1 MLLVFNIMEE
11 TFLMHELKI
20 STEVIYMNFPVV
32 RLWNNINVIKQ
43 LENWQTI
50 VIDFNL
56 SE

>member
-1 MLLVFNIMEE
+1 MEE

-20 STEVIYMNFPVV
+20 STEVIYVNFPVV

>member
-1 MLLVFNIMEE
+1 
-11 TFLMHELKI
+11 
-20 STEVIYMNFPVV
+20 MNFPVV

>member
-1 MLLVFNIMEE
+1 
-11 TFLMHELKI
+11 MHELKI